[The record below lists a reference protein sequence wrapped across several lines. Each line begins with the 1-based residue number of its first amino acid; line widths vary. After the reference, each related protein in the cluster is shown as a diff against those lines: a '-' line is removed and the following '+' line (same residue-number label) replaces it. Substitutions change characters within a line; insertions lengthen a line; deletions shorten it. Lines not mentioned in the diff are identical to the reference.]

1 MEKAKYIF
9 FSDKNLITFSSKELK
24 DSFLVFDNLKNLIDF
39 TKKNKDF
46 FIFFNIFNLDL
57 YIDDNDFFKLTAP
70 ELNSLTSAFL
80 IQVFSEKVD
89 FSNFD
94 FLNNFK
100 DFQFNKILVLSC
112 DFFSYIINL
121 FEKEEDILDV
131 LKRMIFEDSTKT
143 KPYSAGI
150 FLKNKIDNVELFFE
164 WFFYIYNKF
173 NYELDYGNF
182 DRERNLFCLLYLF
195 KNKYTFF
202 ITNFLNFQD
211 CRRLI
216 NFLAFFFKSEL
227 DFTGIIKRLDFIL
240 NKHFAERIIN
250 LD

>member
-1 MEKAKYIF
+1 MEKAKYIL
-9 FSDKNLITFSSKELK
+9 FSDKNLITFSSKELE
-24 DSFLVFDNLKNLIDF
+24 DNFLVFDNLNNLIDF
-39 TKKNKDF
+39 TKKNKDNF
-46 FIFFNIFNLDL
+46 FIFFNVFNLDL
-57 YIDDNDFFKLTAP
+57 YINDDFFKLTP
-70 ELNSLTSAFL
+70 ELNSLASAFL
-80 IQVFSEKVD
+80 MQIFSEKID

-94 FLNNFK
+94 FVSNFK
-100 DFQFNKILVLSC
+100 DFQFNKILVLSYN
-112 DFFSYIINL
+112 FFSSIASL
-121 FEKEEDILDV
+121 FEKEEDVLDV
-131 LKRMIFEDSTKT
+131 LKKMILEDSTNT
-143 KPYSAGI
+143 KRYSIGI
-150 FLKNKIDNVELFFE
+150 FLKNKIDNMELFFE

-173 NYELDYGNF
+173 SYELDYGNF

-202 ITNFLNFQD
+202 IINFLSFQD

-240 NKHFAERIIN
+240 NKHFAERVIN

>member
-9 FSDKNLITFSSKELK
+9 FSDKNLITFSSKELE

-39 TKKNKDF
+39 TKKNKDNF
-46 FIFFNIFNLDL
+46 FIFFNVFNLDL
-57 YIDDNDFFKLTAP
+57 YINDDFFKLTP
-70 ELNSLTSAFL
+70 ELNSLASAFSMQ
-80 IQVFSEKVD
+80 IFSEKID
-89 FSNFD
+89 FSDFD
-94 FLNNFK
+94 FLSNFK
-100 DFQFNKILVLSC
+100 DFQFNKILVLSYN
-112 DFFSYIINL
+112 FFSSIVSL
-121 FEKEEDILDV
+121 FEKEDDVLDV
-131 LKRMIFEDSTKT
+131 LKKMILEDSTNT
-143 KPYSAGI
+143 KRHSIGI
-150 FLKNKIDNVELFFE
+150 FLKNKIDNAELFFE
-164 WFFYIYNKF
+164 CFFYIYNRF
-173 NYELDYGNF
+173 NYELDYGNL

-195 KNKYTFF
+195 KDKYTFF